1 MREPILQ
8 LEGVEVAYRGAG
20 LGVHGLDLEVAP
32 GEIVA
37 MLGANG
43 AGKTTT
49 LRAVS
54 GFLPGEVARLS
65 AGKVF
70 FKGRNLGNQAPHRRT
85 RAGMGIVPER
95 EKVFRLLTV
104 DENLKVCASARRGH
118 DPAQTMDLI
127 YELFPSLRERRGVS
141 AGFLSGGERQMLAI
155 GRALMTGPDLLLAD
169 EISLGI
175 APGLVV
181 QLLDTLR
188 RINREGGTAIL
199 LVEQNVAAAL
209 RVADRAYVL
218 EHGRVVLQG
227 TPKEL
232 LSHEEFFAAYFGLA
246 ESDDAPATDSDSTDA
261 TPNIVAAPEGAAREL

>member
-1 MREPILQ
+1 MTAPILK
-8 LEGVEVAYRGAG
+8 LEGVAVAYRGAG

-49 LRAVS
+49 LRAIS
-54 GFLPGEVARLS
+54 GFLPGDIARLS

-70 FKGRNLGNQAPHRRT
+70 FHGRVMGTQAPHRRT

-95 EKVFRLLTV
+95 EKVFRLLSV
-104 DENLKVCASARRGH
+104 EDNLKVCASSRGGH
-118 DPAQTMDLI
+118 DPASTMELI
-127 YELFPSLRERRGVS
+127 YELFPSLYERRTVD

-181 QLLDTLR
+181 SLLDTLR
-188 RINREGGTAIL
+188 RINREKGTAIL
-199 LVEQNVAAAL
+199 LVEQNAAAAL

-218 EHGRVVLQG
+218 EHGRAVMHG
-227 TPKEL
+227 TPREL
-232 LSHEEFFAAYFGLA
+232 LAREDFFAAYFGLSDA
-246 ESDDAPATDSDSTDA
+246 EDGAPAEDSGVVTVDPAST
-261 TPNIVAAPEGAAREL
+261 EGAPQ

>member
-1 MREPILQ
+1 MTEPILR
-8 LEGVEVAYRGAG
+8 LEGVQVSYRGAG
-20 LGVHGLDLEVAP
+20 LGVQGLDLEVAP

-65 AGKVF
+65 AGKVY
-70 FKGRNLGNQAPHRRT
+70 FKGRSVGHQAPHKRT

-104 DENLKVCASARRGH
+104 EENLKVCASSRRGH
-118 DPAQTMDLI
+118 DAAQTMALI
-127 YELFPSLRERRGVS
+127 YELFPPLHERRGVS

-188 RINREGGTAIL
+188 RINQEQNTAIL
-199 LVEQNVAAAL
+199 LVEQNAAAAL

-218 EHGRVVLQG
+218 EHGRVVLDG

-232 LSHEEFFAAYFGLA
+232 LGREDFFSAYFGLTEESA
-246 ESDDAPATDSDSTDA
+246 EVGDAPLTSS
-261 TPNIVAAPEGAAREL
+261 PYPEGASHEL